1 MTATYIGLGS
11 NVGDRFANLFDA
23 LGLLINGSMLKTV
36 SSVYRTEPQGY
47 EQQPD
52 FLNCVVEAVTDM
64 EPIDLLKDL
73 KNIERLM
80 GREATFR
87 NGPRLIDLD
96 ILLYGDRVIDTSEL
110 IVPHPRLQE
119 RAFMLVPL
127 CEIAPEIVH
136 PVLHKTIREL
146 LWDLKDVGVVEKW
159 GKITLGL

>member
-11 NVGDRFANLFDA
+11 NLGDRFANLFDA

>member
-64 EPIDLLKDL
+64 EPRDLLKDL

-96 ILLYGDRVIDTSEL
+96 ILLYGDMVIDTSEL

>member
-1 MTATYIGLGS
+1 MAIAYIGLGS

-23 LGLLINGSMLKTV
+23 LGLLINESVLKKV

-52 FLNCVVEAVTDM
+52 FLNCVVEVDTNM
-64 EPIDLLKDL
+64 EPTHLLRDVKD
-73 KNIERLM
+73 IEKLM

-96 ILLYGDRVIDTSEL
+96 ILLYGDEVIDDPEL
-110 IVPHPRLQE
+110 IVPHPRLHE

-127 CEIAPEIVH
+127 CEIAPDIVH
-136 PVLHKTIREL
+136 PVLHKTIREIFQG
-146 LWDLKDVGVVEKW
+146 LKDGGVVEKW
-159 GKITLGL
+159 GKITLGF

>member
-64 EPIDLLKDL
+64 EPMDLLKDL

-96 ILLYGDRVIDTSEL
+96 ILLFGDVVIDTSEL
-110 IVPHPRLQE
+110 IVPHPRLHE
-119 RAFMLVPL
+119 RAFVLVPL